1 MVDGE
6 MVAARLTAA
15 RELGVEV
22 VAPHTLI
29 RRAVRVAVNAI
40 VR

>member
-6 MVAARLTAA
+6 MIAAWLMAA

-22 VAPHTLI
+22 VAPQTLI
-29 RRAVRVAVNAI
+29 LRAVRVAVNAI